1 MTLEE
6 LVESI
11 CTSINDYKV
20 TTKERVRRLIPVSV
34 NHILAKNQWEFA
46 IKVKENLTTVA
57 NQAWVNCPDDFDKEI
72 ALWRTDYEKRIE
84 YITPQQYADKLAVDA
99 TPYGEEC
106 VRYTVMGGER
116 LKQRRIYF
124 LDNPTSA
131 ITIKLIYSKTID
143 PLAIQALPDEFL
155 EVIKSHIVYRMT
167 PPWVVVNGIRQSN
180 PSFIVTRDDYRSNL
194 SELISRQQG
203 QRGRLKIMR
212 LHPSLRNANQYLHK

>member
-1 MTLEE
+1 MTLDE
-6 LVESI
+6 LVESV
-11 CTSINDYKV
+11 CTSINDYQV
-20 TTKERVRRLIPVSV
+20 ATKERIRRLVPISV
-34 NHILAKNQWEFA
+34 NHILAKHQWEFA

-72 ALWRTDYEKRIE
+72 ALWRTDYEKRIQ
-84 YITPQQYADKLAVDA
+84 YITPQQYANELAADS

-106 VRYTVMGGER
+106 VRYTVMGSDN
-116 LKQRRIYF
+116 LKQRRLYF

-143 PLAIQALPDEFL
+143 PLAVQALPNEFL

-167 PPWVVVNGIRQSN
+167 PPWVIVNGIRQSN

-194 SELISRQQG
+194 SELIQRQQG
-203 QRGRLKIMR
+203 QRGRLKRAQLDDVM
-212 LHPSLRNANQYLHK
+212 LRAYQHLHK